1 MKPSERLELLDKA
14 LQRKTYPSWSKLSKK
29 YSSNNLSKRTF
40 EQDIRLLKDRLN
52 ESYPNIEV
60 DKHLKFNKIKNGY
73 YYAED
78 VAGIDFIS
86 KVDLNNLIELSRELY
101 NHRNLM
107 LGNTA
112 RELLQR
118 LYQVHKAYD
127 SAGAEKL
134 ANWDLVS
141 FEQNGLKRGQDHFDK
156 LILAIKELRT
166 IQFSYR
172 KYGSDNIGVRTDM
185 LPVLIK
191 EWDNAWFL
199 LVLKLDDQ
207 NKSKKITL
215 KADDLRMF
223 ALDRMSNIIL
233 QDYVAS
239 SFITNA
245 TTFDPSQY
253 FEHVY
258 GVRNNNLSDD
268 HAEKKVHHIDIEIM
282 DEWHYGYFLN
292 NPIHPTKEILV
303 QDEDSNYLKLRLTC
317 QLNPELETLILQ
329 FSPAVKV
336 LAPAELRQRIRER
349 LTETLEHYS

>member
-1 MKPSERLELLDKA
+1 MKPNDRLKLLDKA
-14 LQRKTYPSWSKLSKK
+14 LQKKTFPSWAKLSEK
-29 YSSNNLSKRTF
+29 YSEHHLSKRTF
-40 EQDIRLLKDRLN
+40 EQDIRLLKDKLN
-52 ESYPNIEV
+52 DCYPNIEV
-60 DKHLKFNKIKNGY
+60 DQHLKFNKVKDGY

-78 VAGIDFIS
+78 VAGIDFIT
-86 KVDLNNLIELSRELY
+86 KVELDSLIALSRELY

-127 SAGAEKL
+127 PAGTEKL

-172 KYGSDNIGVRTDM
+172 KYGADIIDVRTNM

-191 EWDNAWFL
+191 EWDNAWYL

-207 NKSKKITL
+207 RKSRVTL
-215 KADDLRMF
+215 KVDDLRMF
-223 ALDRMSNIIL
+223 ALDRMSTIIL

-239 SFITNA
+239 TIITNVD
-245 TTFDPSQY
+245 TFDPTAY

-268 HAEKKVHHIDIEIM
+268 HDEKRVYNIEIEIC

-292 NPIHPTKEILV
+292 NPIHPTKEIIE
-303 QDEDSNYLKLRLTC
+303 EDRDSHYLKLRLKC

-336 LAPAELRQRIRER
+336 LAPTELRER
-349 LTETLEHYS
+349 VKARLIETLEHYG